1 MPRSLTF
8 RLTLAFIVVGLAGI
22 GVVVV
27 LFGWANANTF
37 NRFIYQQAGND
48 FSNILR
54 EYYQAN
60 GSLDG
65 FAASQPVPNRP
76 PQNSNQSGPPPNPN
90 EAGPRRAPLVAWGV
104 ADADGLIIL
113 AGDSYQHGVQAT
125 EMELTAAVPVEAEA
139 GDALIAYLL
148 PPKTP
153 PPYTPA
159 ELQFV
164 QRNIQML
171 ALGAVVAVGL
181 AIALSF
187 WLARSITRPIREL
200 TEAARRMAQGELA
213 QKIAVNSADELSELA
228 GAFNHM
234 SADLAHADQIR
245 RQMTAD
251 IAHELRNP
259 LAVISGYVDM
269 MQDGLV
275 EITSER
281 FDTIQQE
288 ARHLARL
295 VDDLRTLSLADVGA
309 LTLYRQPIGTHELLK
324 RVADTYSTLA
334 EKQSVELVTEVE
346 HTLPHIQV
354 DVGRMAQV
362 LGNLVSNALRYTPA
376 GGQVRLA
383 AHAHSDAILFRIQD
397 TGSGIG
403 PEDLPYIF
411 ERFYRTD
418 RSRREHTGGSG
429 LGLAIAKAIV
439 EAHQGSIW
447 AESEVGRGTQFTIK
461 LAV

>member
-1 MPRSLTF
+1 MLRSLTF
-8 RLTLAFIVVGLAGI
+8 KLTLAFIVVGLAGI
-22 GVVVV
+22 GVVVA

-48 FSNILR
+48 LVNGLR
-54 EYYQAN
+54 EYYQAH
-60 GSLDG
+60 GTLEG
-65 FAASQPVPNRP
+65 FVEAIPVPARP
-76 PQNSNQSGPPPNPN
+76 PQNQTGPQPNT
-90 EAGPRRAPLVAWGV
+90 ASARRAPLVAWG
-104 ADADGLIIL
+104 L
-113 AGDSYQHGVQAT
+113 ANANGVIFLPGDSYQRNAQAT
-125 EMELTAAVPVEAEA
+125 EAELAAAVPVEAEA
-139 GDALIAYLL
+139 GGGIIAYLL

-171 ALGAVVAVGL
+171 ALGAVAAVVL
-181 AIALSF
+181 AMALSF
-187 WLARSITRPIREL
+187 WLARTITRPIREL
-200 TEAARRMAQGELA
+200 TEAARRMSQGELA
-213 QKIAVNSADELSELA
+213 QKITVNSSDELSELA
-228 GAFNHM
+228 SAFNHM
-234 SADLAHADQIR
+234 SADLARADQIR

-288 ARHLARL
+288 TRHLARL
-295 VDDLRTLSLADVGA
+295 VEDLRTLSLADVGA

-334 EKQSVELVTEVE
+334 EKQNVELVTDVA

-354 DVGRMAQV
+354 DVGRMVQV

-383 AHAHSDAILFRIQD
+383 AHAHSDAVVFKIQD

-403 PEDLPYIF
+403 PEDLPFIF

-447 AESEVGRGTQFTIK
+447 AESEPGRGTQFTIE